1 MREFTIN
8 CPHCGVLLN
17 ASEEHLGL
25 SLQCPSCDGSIQVAE
40 PQAPATP
47 EPRVKQVPT
56 SPPLPSSKKK
66 IVFRKTS
73 KHSQTARTAPSRS
86 KKTKACPFCG
96 EEILAVAVKCK
107 HCGSVLNAKRKS
119 KAAAPQKPK
128 TSSTAQGCGC
138 LMLIV
143 LGIIIFSS
151 VSDCGGPSSSSRT
164 PPKPKTQEELRTE
177 RLEGGFSAWD
187 GSHRGLTS
195 LIKKTMNDPKSY
207 EHVETTYGD
216 KGDHLIVKTTF
227 RGKNAFGGVVANWV
241 MAKTDLDGNVIEVIA
256 QGP

>member
-1 MREFTIN
+1 MSDITIT
-8 CPHCGVLLN
+8 
-17 ASEEHLGL
+17 
-25 SLQCPSCDGSIQVAE
+25 CPSCSQQLEVPEDLLGQVVE
-40 PQAPATP
+40 CPACNQSLQLPDP
-47 EPRVKQVPT
+47 EPT
-56 SPPLPSSKKK
+56 SPPAPPSKK
-66 IVFRKTS
+66 IVFRKS
-73 KHSQTARTAPSRS
+73 GKRS
-86 KKTKACPFCG
+86 AGNSLATQSVGNKTKACPFCG
-96 EEILAVAVKCK
+96 EEILTVAVKCK
-107 HCGSVLNAKRKS
+107 HCNSALTGKG
-119 KAAAPQKPK
+119 KAQTAAPQKQK

-138 LMLIV
+138 LVLIV
-143 LGIIIFSS
+143 LGIAIFSS
-151 VSDCGGPSSSSRT
+151 LSDCSGPSSSSSA
-164 PPKPKTQEELRTE
+164 PPKPKTQAEVRKE

-187 GSHRGLTS
+187 GSHRGLTA